1 MNKNIRITAVT
12 TSNNLITVHGT
23 FGEANTAF
31 EASPFQWAK
40 KMLMKVTAEGLDRGT
55 RVAIGIKSK
64 AALRNCGVALP
75 AAVLK
80 RASKVTE
87 VVAVQPAAPATELIV
102 EPTAMLLADLQTTAD
117 PIVVEIAVEGD
128 GGTDENCTFSM
139 LLL

>member
-1 MNKNIRITAVT
+1 MNKNIQIIEVT
-12 TSNNLITVHGT
+12 LVNSTPIVRGT
-23 FGEANTAF
+23 FGAELTAF
-31 EASPFQWAK
+31 EAVPFQWGG
-40 KMLMKVTAEGLDRGT
+40 KMLMKVSADGLDRGT

-87 VVAVQPAAPATELIV
+87 VVAVQPAAPATEPIV
-102 EPTAMLLADLQTTAD
+102 EPPAMLLADLQTTAD

>member
-64 AALRNCGVALP
+64 AALRACGVALP
-75 AAVLK
+75 EAVGK
-80 RASKVTE
+80 RAQAAAA
-87 VVAVQPAAPATELIV
+87 VVAVQPVVDTTEPIVDAPATTLV
-102 EPTAMLLADLQTTAD
+102 HLQGAADDIA
-117 PIVVEIAVEGD
+117 VEIAVEGD
-128 GGTDENCTFSM
+128 GGTDDNCTFSM

>member
-55 RVAIGIKSK
+55 RVAIGIKSA
-64 AALRNCGVALP
+64 AALRACGVALP
-75 AAVLK
+75 EAVLK
-80 RASKVTE
+80 RAQKAPA
-87 VVAVQPAAPATELIV
+87 VVAVEPAVDTTEPIVDAPATTLV
-102 EPTAMLLADLQTTAD
+102 HLQTTAD
-117 PIVVEIAVEGD
+117 PIAVEIAVEGD
-128 GGTDENCTFSM
+128 GETDDNCTFSM